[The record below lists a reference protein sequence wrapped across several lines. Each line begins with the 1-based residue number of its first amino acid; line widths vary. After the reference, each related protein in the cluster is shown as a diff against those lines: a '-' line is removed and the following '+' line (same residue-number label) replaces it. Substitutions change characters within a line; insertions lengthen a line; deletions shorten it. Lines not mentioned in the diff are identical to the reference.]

1 MSPKTEN
8 ISRARR
14 GWDANTLRLEP
25 RLMAARL
32 LSSPRDMLRADAP
45 LRGLEVL
52 VVEDEPPARDVLQQA
67 LEFFGAGVAVAGS
80 VEDAR
85 ERIQAVPPDVVVT
98 DIELGRETGFD
109 LVAWLRTQPS
119 ASINR

>member
-1 MSPKTEN
+1 
-8 ISRARR
+8 
-14 GWDANTLRLEP
+14 
-25 RLMAARL
+25 
-32 LSSPRDMLRADAP
+32 
-45 LRGLEVL
+45 
-52 VVEDEPPARDVLQQA
+52 PARDVLQQA

-119 ASINR
+119 ASINRVPVIAVTGHGRYMDLPSAEAFADWLVKPLRADALCAAILRAASAGERHRDRRGA